1 MLIVRVMGGT
11 GNQMFQYALARK
23 LKEMNKYVVLD
34 ISAYKTWEF
43 RYDFCLNRIFDI
55 NKDIYITEDPNEFI
69 IKNCRN
75 IKIIDCENQP
85 YYNADILNYDNVY
98 LNGYW
103 MSEKYFK
110 DIEKIQEK
118 VERTTGEKSSIIRF
132 PGGSSNTVSS
142 FNPGIMCTLSN
153 MVIEKGYHYFDWNV
167 SSGDAGSKR
176 SKKTTTDYKR
186 NCSCIFERR
195 SSNRFQKSINRQ
207 RTISI

>member
-1 MLIVRVMGGT
+1 MIIVRVMGGT

-85 YYNADILNYDNVY
+85 YYNADILNYG
-98 LNGYW
+98 L
-103 MSEKYFK
+103 MSIFWT
-110 DIEKIQEK
+110 QK
-118 VERTTGEKSSIIRF
+118 VKLFYAALLANNS
-132 PGGSSNTVSS
+132 
-142 FNPGIMCTLSN
+142 
-153 MVIEKGYHYFDWNV
+153 H
-167 SSGDAGSKR
+167 
-176 SKKTTTDYKR
+176 
-186 NCSCIFERR
+186 
-195 SSNRFQKSINRQ
+195 
-207 RTISI
+207 

>member
-1 MLIVRVMGGT
+1 MIIVRVMGGT

-110 DIEKIQEK
+110 DIEKKLVII
-118 VERTTGEKSSIIRF
+118 TTNLTKLSSR
-132 PGGSSNTVSS
+132 
-142 FNPGIMCTLSN
+142 
-153 MVIEKGYHYFDWNV
+153 
-167 SSGDAGSKR
+167 
-176 SKKTTTDYKR
+176 
-186 NCSCIFERR
+186 
-195 SSNRFQKSINRQ
+195 
-207 RTISI
+207 

>member
-1 MLIVRVMGGT
+1 MIIVRVMGGT

-110 DIEKIQEK
+110 DIEK
-118 VERTTGEKSSIIRF
+118 
-132 PGGSSNTVSS
+132 
-142 FNPGIMCTLSN
+142 
-153 MVIEKGYHYFDWNV
+153 Y
-167 SSGDAGSKR
+167 
-176 SKKTTTDYKR
+176 
-186 NCSCIFERR
+186 
-195 SSNRFQKSINRQ
+195 
-207 RTISI
+207 